1 MSCASGSGVGWRR
14 TSWCRSSGFSE
25 RTVALVVVA
34 LLVQMTSGCL
44 SNEYRIPNDELQRLA
59 QTPPATRGH
68 HVHVVQSL
76 GDRRSEAVAYHEPPP
91 APPEPPSPA
100 PGSAPP
106 PPDGAAPAPGELDE
120 PIVYDDTAS
129 DQIADD
135 ETAGDDVNGNVDIQ
149 INGSSGRHVRH
160 ASRMRGQSVAEG
172 GRGNP
177 RASGGRG
184 SPGQP
189 GVRGTPASG
198 WRGAPPSGGHAGGG
212 QGGGGHGSSGGGHFG
227 GGGGGGSS
235 SGGGGGGGGGGEALV
250 VIAVVLAVVAVVA
263 GVALVASEGMRFD
276 GYAELAPEQT
286 IHIKGEYAGSNHDV
300 ALAELTPRDAAA
312 AVEAT
317 VKDDEDFGLGLGSRA
332 PLDRRGLAFKVELGS
347 SNFNLGLQQIGGMA
361 SQIQIGGFFTRS
373 AGLMLDIGLSGGS
386 LCCSSLFQRHS
397 LALEAQVFPWS
408 VGPLWFGGFAKGGA
422 AIANDSV
429 TTQTGPI
436 FGGGALVEV
445 ALTTRLALSF
455 RAGANAAHFDDGWST
470 AGTLTAGISIY

>member
-1 MSCASGSGVGWRR
+1 
-14 TSWCRSSGFSE
+14 
-25 RTVALVVVA
+25 VALIA
-34 LLVQMTSGCL
+34 LAFFVHVTTGCL

-59 QTPPATRGH
+59 QTPPEIRGH

-76 GDRRSEAVAYHEPPP
+76 GDRRSEALPYH
-91 APPEPPSPA
+91 APL
-100 PGSAPP
+100 PP
-106 PPDGAAPAPGELDE
+106 PPELAPGEGDE
-120 PIVYDDTAS
+120 P
-129 DQIADD
+129 IADD
-135 ETAGDDVNGNVDIQ
+135 EWAGDDSGARIDIN
-149 INGSSGRHVRH
+149 IDGSGSGRVHHVYR
-160 ASRMRGQSVAEG
+160 APG
-172 GRGNP
+172 GVRGNP
-177 RASGGRG
+177 
-184 SPGQP
+184 P
-189 GVRGTPASG
+189 SG
-198 WRGAPPSGGHAGGG
+198 WRGNPPSGVRGNPPSGWRGSPPSGGGHGGVAH
-212 QGGGGHGSSGGGHFG
+212 GGGGGVHV

-235 SGGGGGGGGGGEALV
+235 SGGGGGGGGGEVLL

-263 GVALVASEGMRFD
+263 GVSLVASEGMRFD

-286 IHIKGEYAGSNHDV
+286 IHLKGESVGSNHDV
-300 ALAELTPRDAAA
+300 ALAELTPRDAQM

-317 VKDDEDFGLGLGSRA
+317 VKDDEDFGLGLGNRA
-332 PLDRRGLAFKVELGS
+332 PLDRRGLAFKVEMGS
-347 SNFNLGLQQIGGMA
+347 SDFNLGLQEVAGMA

-408 VGPLWFGGFAKGGA
+408 VGPLWIGAFAKGGA

-429 TTQTGPI
+429 STQTGPM

-470 AGTLTAGISIY
+470 AGTLTGGISIY